1 MRKRI
6 LITTLI
12 IASYIYCLY
21 FIFFKQTVGLS
32 DDLIFAIIST
42 SSIFLLPAII
52 SKLITKKSYF
62 GIGYILATLIYPLSY
77 LLIYFLS
84 KQFNIESQTLYRALA
99 YLFLTFTSLSLIF
112 LLFKKDIQNY
122 ANIKKSLVIY
132 LGTFA
137 LLIGVYTL
145 LGIKTDALLSTDF
158 LQHNAVANEMANG
171 QLCLTP
177 NQCSNL
183 FQKLGYTT
191 YFHSIQAF
199 VTTGFNLNVGI
210 ASTIFN
216 FSLIATFAVLIA
228 KILNRYFKNKFL
240 ILLGTLMT
248 ITVFEAGAY
257 SFAFIIP
264 QTFTLFLFLNLLS
277 ERKLNLASLLFA
289 IPILLANHFI
299 FGPIF
304 AAFAL
309 IYYLFQKTLKKDS
322 NTLKV
327 ISMVSVL
334 GLIVTLLA
342 NIRGFSIEKFFQLS
356 EVEILGSFSNY
367 YFPQN
372 LSFLSTQ
379 YGFLIV
385 FFIICAIYIFIKK
398 KSISFAYY
406 SITYVSI
413 CLIFFFLAPTYASKF
428 LIGTS
433 LFMSFLL
440 VYTINNLKF
449 KKWLSTILI
458 FILFLSS
465 IPFYITNFKSY
476 LTFYTQNTGVISGI
490 TEDDTSLIHFLSQKK
505 APKCQ
510 IVSDPYTQLM
520 VRGMTL
526 FETAQGQYQS
536 LDTRRSM
543 ITFVSNPN
551 NKTYEEMIVR
561 DEISNRFCFL
571 YTSRIESASR
581 DINPQNVAWLN
592 NMYDYEINNNYGVSN
607 QKLIELLSN
616 KGFHI
621 VYSDSSNILFSRE

>member
-32 DDLIFAIIST
+32 DDLVFAIIST
-42 SSIFLLPAII
+42 SSIFILPAII
-52 SKLITKKSYF
+52 SKLITKKTYF

-77 LLIYFLS
+77 LLIYFLY
-84 KQFNIESQTLYRALA
+84 KQFNIESQILYRALA
-99 YLFLTFTSLSLIF
+99 YLFLTFTTFSLIF
-112 LLFKKDIQNY
+112 LLFKRDIQNY
-122 ANIKKSLVIY
+122 ANIKRSLVIY

-137 LLIGVYTL
+137 LLIGVYAS

-171 QLCLTP
+171 QLCITP

-199 VTTGFNLNVGI
+199 VTTGFNLNAGI

-216 FSLIATFAVLIA
+216 FSLIAIFAVLIA
-228 KILNRYFKNKFL
+228 KILSRYFKSKTL
-240 ILLGTLMT
+240 IILGILLS
-248 ITVFEAGAY
+248 ITVFEVGAY
-257 SFAFIIP
+257 SFAFMIP
-264 QTFTLFLFLNLLS
+264 QTFTLFLFLNLLAQ
-277 ERKLNLASLLFA
+277 RKLNLASLLFA

-304 AAFAL
+304 AVFAL
-309 IYYLFQKTLKKDS
+309 IYYLFQRKLKKDS

-334 GLIVTLLA
+334 GLIVALLA

-356 EVEILGSFSNY
+356 EVGMLGSFSNY

-372 LSFLSTQ
+372 LSFLFTQ

-385 FFIICAIYIFIKK
+385 FFIICAIYLFVKK

-406 SITYVSI
+406 SITYVSL
-413 CLIFFFLAPTYASKF
+413 CLMFFFLAPTYASKF
-428 LIGTS
+428 LIGIS

-440 VYTINNLKF
+440 LYTINTLRF
-449 KKWLSTILI
+449 KKWISTLLI
-458 FILFLSS
+458 STLFLSS

-476 LTFYTQNTGVISGI
+476 LTFYTQNTGIVSGI
-490 TEDDTSLIHFLSQKK
+490 TKDDISLIHFLSQKK
-505 APKCQ
+505 ALTCQ

-526 FETAQGQYQS
+526 FETAEGQYQS
-536 LDTRRSM
+536 LDTRKSM
-543 ITFVSNPN
+543 IAFVSNPSD
-551 NKTYEEMIVR
+551 KTYEEMIVQ

-607 QKLIELLSN
+607 SGLIDLLSK

-621 VYSDSSNILFSRE
+621 IYSDSNNILFSRE